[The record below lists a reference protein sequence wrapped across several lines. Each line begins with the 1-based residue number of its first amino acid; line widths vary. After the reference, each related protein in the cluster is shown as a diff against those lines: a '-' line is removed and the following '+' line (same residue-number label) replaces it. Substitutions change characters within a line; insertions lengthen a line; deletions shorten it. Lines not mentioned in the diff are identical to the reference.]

1 MKSTLVKKV
10 NKYLDVAVKSGNN
23 RFMVKNLNSLEV
35 IEVIQYLEDLG
46 YKVLYDNSCF
56 TIIPTFNTD

>member
-10 NKYLDVAVKSGNN
+10 NKYLDIAVKSGNN

-35 IEVIQYLEDLG
+35 IEVIQYLEGLG

>member
-10 NKYLDVAVKSGNN
+10 NKYLDIAIKSGNN

>member
-10 NKYLDVAVKSGNN
+10 NKYLDIAVKSGNN

-35 IEVIQYLEDLG
+35 IEVIQYLEDLR

>member
-10 NKYLDVAVKSGNN
+10 NKYLDIAVKTGNN

>member
-1 MKSTLVKKV
+1 MKGTLVKKV
-10 NKYLDVAVKSGNN
+10 NKYLDIAVKSGNN

-56 TIIPTFNTD
+56 TIKPTFNTD

>member
-10 NKYLDVAVKSGNN
+10 NKYLDIAVKSGNN

-56 TIIPTFNTD
+56 TIKHTFNTD

>member
-1 MKSTLVKKV
+1 MIISIINHKGGTGKTTSSV
-10 NKYLDVAVKSGNN
+10 NISACLA
-23 RFMVKNLNSLEV
+23 
-35 IEVIQYLEDLG
+35 DLG

>member
-10 NKYLDVAVKSGNN
+10 NKYLDIAVKSGNN

-35 IEVIQYLEDLG
+35 IEVIQYLEGLG

-56 TIIPTFNTD
+56 TIKPIFNTD

>member
-56 TIIPTFNTD
+56 TIIPTFSTD

>member
-10 NKYLDVAVKSGNN
+10 NKYLDIAVKSGNN

-46 YKVLYDNSCF
+46 YKVLYDNS
-56 TIIPTFNTD
+56 

>member
-1 MKSTLVKKV
+1 MKSTLVRKV
-10 NKYLDVAVKSGNN
+10 NKYLDIAVKSGNN

>member
-1 MKSTLVKKV
+1 MKSTLVRKV
-10 NKYLDVAVKSGNN
+10 NKYLDIAVKSGNN

-56 TIIPTFNTD
+56 TITPTFNTD

>member
-10 NKYLDVAVKSGNN
+10 NKYLDIAVKSGNN

-35 IEVIQYLEDLG
+35 IEVIQYLEGLG

-56 TIIPTFNTD
+56 TIEPTFNTD

>member
-10 NKYLDVAVKSGNN
+10 NKYLDVAIKSGNN

>member
-10 NKYLDVAVKSGNN
+10 NKYLNIAVKSGNN

-35 IEVIQYLEDLG
+35 IEVIHYLEDLG

-56 TIIPTFNTD
+56 TIKSTFNTD